1 MKAYKE
7 PTSKQMQDA
16 INRCSG
22 KATGTW
28 DEDLKTALS
37 VMMTPEQR
45 EFRQTI
51 QKIKPNW
58 HFDPLEKQ
66 CMKVICDYL
75 HALKINENIISE
87 RNLVE
92 FLGYN
97 RTMIKL
103 CFAILSFNGY
113 VKTEHGKPH
122 VLIKPVDDDL
132 LAMIEDWK

>member
-1 MKAYKE
+1 MKTYKE
-7 PTSKQMQDA
+7 PTSKPMQDA
-16 INRCSG
+16 IKRCGG
-22 KATGTW
+22 KVTGNW

-45 EFRQTI
+45 EFRQSI
-51 QKIKPNW
+51 QKAKPDW
-58 HFDPLEKQ
+58 YFDTIEKQ

-75 HALKINENIISE
+75 HALKLNENIMAE

-92 FLGYN
+92 LLGYN

-122 VLIKPVDDDL
+122 VLIKHIDDDL